1 MSSSSS
7 CHTRIQRVFSSG
19 FPQPNIGESG
29 SREEGWGRERKGLF
43 CQSSLSRTRK
53 TNFQSNSER
62 RKRGGGGWGGKTT
75 SVSCIINVANA
86 RSGRKPG
93 FERRSEYSIPY
104 ALGMD
109 LYARTHRD
117 FLLLLCLFSLSRRVV
132 RTSIRRGRTD
142 GRLVVASSESRAATP
157 P

>member
-19 FPQPNIGESG
+19 PPQPNIGESG
-29 SREEGWGRERKGLF
+29 SREEGWWGGRERKGLF

-117 FLLLLCLFSLSRRVV
+117 FLLLLCLFSLAESSGLQSGVD
-132 RTSIRRGRTD
+132 GRTD
-142 GRLVVASSESRAATP
+142 GRTVGGCLLRK
-157 P
+157 